1 MTPTVSVST
10 KKSSSKRMRKASGS
24 VADRWTPHRIFN
36 QVILVLVSLT
46 IVIPTIWVFL
56 ASFKQ
61 RDEFY
66 GNPWSLPRSLYLQ
79 NYVDAFTDARIG
91 DFFLNS
97 LFVTALAMVLVV
109 AIALPCAYVLARFDF
124 PGRRILQMAIQ
135 GGLFI
140 NVNYIVVP
148 IFLMLVGFDSSVYQW
163 FPNGLFIN
171 NLVVL
176 AIVYASTSLPFTVF
190 LLQDFFARIPED
202 YEEAA
207 LLDGA
212 NQFTVMVRIFFP
224 MATPAI
230 SMAMLFNFLSFWNDY
245 IISMTLMTD
254 SSSRTVQVG
263 LLNLMA
269 TQRAATNYG
278 RLYAGMVI
286 VIVPVIIFYSLVQKR
301 LLNVTNAGGIK
312 G

>member
-1 MTPTVSVST
+1 MTPTVSVSP
-10 KKSSSKRMRKASGS
+10 KKPSVKKMRKASGS

-46 IVIPTIWVFL
+46 IIIPTIWVFL

-140 NVNYIVVP
+140 NVNYIIVP

-176 AIVYASTSLPFTVF
+176 AIVYASTSLPFIVF